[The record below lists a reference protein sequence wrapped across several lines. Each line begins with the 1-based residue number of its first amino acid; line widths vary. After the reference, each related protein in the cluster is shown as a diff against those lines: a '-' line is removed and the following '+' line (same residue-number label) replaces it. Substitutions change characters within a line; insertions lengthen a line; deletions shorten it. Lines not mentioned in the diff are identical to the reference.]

1 MDSAKGTAK
10 QLRDLSKIYMEAV
23 YGGKKK
29 EEEKDTRLT
38 VTNADKKANTPAW
51 QKYKAGSTAY
61 KAADH
66 VKEGK
71 DESPEA
77 EEEKDKEDDD
87 LAGAPNKKGKK
98 KAKRWWDDDGDG
110 KGWEK
115 GEVKKES
122 MQHRRNPEGSIK
134 DRFKS
139 KQTDPSKDNFTGI
152 GDDIGE
158 IMRQNAAMKKA
169 AAAKKK

>member
-1 MDSAKGTAK
+1 MDSK
-10 QLRDLSKIYMEAV
+10 DLKHIAQVYEAV
-23 YGGKKK
+23 YGGKKEVK
-29 EEEKDTRLT
+29 KDTRLT

-71 DESPEA
+71 DESPEE

-98 KAKRWWDDDGDG
+98 KAKRWWDMMVM
-110 KGWEK
+110 EK
-115 GEVKKES
+115 DMRRVK
-122 MQHRRNPEGSIK
+122 
-134 DRFKS
+134 
-139 KQTDPSKDNFTGI
+139 
-152 GDDIGE
+152 
-158 IMRQNAAMKKA
+158 
-169 AAAKKK
+169 